1 MPARV
6 SVVVISYNS
15 EATLG
20 ACLEALGRQT
30 FTDFELLLVDNAS
43 ARRPRSYLQPLPYAH
58 TFLDLDEN
66 LGFAGGMALAV
77 DKAASPLIAALNP
90 DAFAEPGWLAEL
102 VAAADAHPEAAAF
115 GSLQRSDADQAH
127 IDGFGDHML
136 ATGQAWRG
144 QEAPDGDALVYS
156 FGVCAAAAL
165 YRTDAVRA
173 VGNFD
178 SRFFCLYEDVDL
190 SFRLRLAGHHCAVVP
205 RAVVRHV
212 GGASFKTRSELL
224 QRLVGRNQWWVLLKN
239 MPFPL
244 LLFAIPGFFAVEI
257 LATLRGHR
265 PGSLDGLMEGL
276 SRSGEMLASRRAIQ
290 NSARISVAA
299 LCRWLTWNPG
309 AFLRKDSPVKS
320 AI

>member
-20 ACLEALGRQT
+20 ACLAALGRQT
-30 FTDFELLLVDNAS
+30 FTDFHLLVIDNAS
-43 ARRPRSYLQPLPYAH
+43 ARRPSTYLGALPYAH

-77 DKAASPLIAALNP
+77 DKAGSPLIAALNP
-90 DAFAEPGWLAEL
+90 DAFPEPTWLAEL
-102 VAAADAHPEAAAF
+102 VAAAEQHPEAAAF
-115 GSLQRSDADQAH
+115 GSLQRSAADPAR

-144 QEAPDGDALVYS
+144 QQAPAGDNLVYC

-173 VGNFD
+173 IGNFD
-178 SRFFCLYEDVDL
+178 RRFFCLYEDVDL
-190 SFRLRLAGHHCAVVP
+190 SFRLRLAGHQCAVVP
-205 RAVVRHV
+205 RAVVSHV
-212 GGASFKTRSELL
+212 GGASFKTRAPLL
-224 QRLVGRNQWWVLLKN
+224 QRLIGRNQWWVLLKN

-244 LLFAIPGFFAVEI
+244 VLLAVPGFFAVEF
-257 LATLRGHR
+257 LAALRGHR
-265 PGSLDGLMEGL
+265 PGSLGGLLEGL
-276 SRSGEMLASRRAIQ
+276 RRSGEMLDSRREIQ
-290 NSARISVAA
+290 KAARISPAT
-299 LCRWLTWNPG
+299 LCRWLTWAPS
-309 AFLRKDSPVKS
+309 AFLRKQSPVRRS
-320 AI
+320 L